1 MIRRCEFT
9 SLLGG
14 ATVAWSIATH
24 AQKTGRVR
32 RIGALTFPAES
43 DAEGQSSV
51 AAFRDELA
59 LVRS

>member
-1 MIRRCEFT
+1 MIRRRELT

-24 AQKTGRVR
+24 AQQTGRVR
-32 RIGALTFPAES
+32 RIGVLTFPAEN
-43 DAEGQSSV
+43 DLV